1 MTDDS
6 SPDEGAEFPCAS
18 LSVALPYLR
27 RPPSPAAVRFKVQTP
42 ADDAGQVVAYVDARL
57 VYDRLDHVCGERW
70 WARFGPLPRALVPR
84 LAHDAEGTPPLF
96 VRCRLTVCGVTR
108 EDVGE
113 GADPKA
119 AFSDAVKRAAVHF
132 GVGRVLY
139 AMRAPWLRAGDGDGE
154 LRRDG
159 RGSLF
164 VDERTEAW
172 CREKYERWLED
183 RGAAEFGSPLDHR
196 VDGER
201 QVAEGEGAGASEEWS
216 QPGGAELREVA

>member
-1 MTDDS
+1 MS
-6 SPDEGAEFPCAS
+6 AAS
-18 LSVALPYLR
+18 
-27 RPPSPAAVRFKVQTP
+27 
-42 ADDAGQVVAYVDARL
+42 AG
-57 VYDRLDHVCGERW
+57 G
-70 WARFGPLPRALVPR
+70 RAS
-84 LAHDAEGTPPLF
+84 G
-96 VRCRLTVCGVTR
+96 RCRGRLYRASDTTRRVRHRCTCAAGSTVFGVAR

-159 RGSLF
+159 RGVLF

-172 CREKYERWLED
+172 CREKYERWLAE
-183 RGAAEFGSPLDHR
+183 RGAAEFGEPLDHGVEGTGVVSDAET
-196 VDGER
+196 VDRPE
-201 QVAEGEGAGASEEWS
+201 ADATGEGAEQGSGGNAATK
-216 QPGGAELREVA
+216 PGGPELREVA